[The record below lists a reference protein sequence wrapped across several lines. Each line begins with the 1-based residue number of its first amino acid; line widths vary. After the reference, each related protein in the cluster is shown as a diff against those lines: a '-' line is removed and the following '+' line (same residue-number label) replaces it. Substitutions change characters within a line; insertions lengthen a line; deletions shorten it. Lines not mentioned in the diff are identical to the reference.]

1 MQSVVEPFPFVYNV
15 SKVTRIVDGD
25 TIDVIFD
32 LGFDVMYAGR
42 VRLAGID
49 TPEKRTRDKEEKI
62 FGILATEYLT
72 KHIENAER
80 VVIKTEYEDAKGKF
94 GRVLGQ
100 VWCDGENINA
110 KMINEGYAVAYH
122 GQNKA
127 LVEEQHLKNRQKLRE
142 AGVVWNL

>member
-1 MQSVVEPFPFVYNV
+1 MSNVVEPFPFVYKVN
-15 SKVTRIVDGD
+15 KVTRVVDGD

-49 TPEKRTRDKEEKI
+49 TPESRTRDKEEKI
-62 FGILATEYLT
+62 FGKLAGKYLSD
-72 KHIENAER
+72 HIKNAER

-100 VWCDGENINA
+100 VWCDGVNINA
-110 KMINEGYAVAYH
+110 KMVNEGYAVAYH

-127 LVEEQHLKNRQKLRE
+127 DVEAEHLKNRVKLRE
-142 AGVVWNL
+142 AGIV

>member
-1 MQSVVEPFPFVYNV
+1 MSNVVEPFPFVYKVN
-15 SKVTRIVDGD
+15 KVTRVVDGD

-49 TPEKRTRDKEEKI
+49 TPESRTRDKEEKI
-62 FGILATEYLT
+62 FGKLAGKYLSD
-72 KHIENAER
+72 HIKNAER
-80 VVIKTEYEDAKGKF
+80 VVIKTEYDDAKGTL

-100 VWCDGENINA
+100 VWCDGVNINA
-110 KMINEGYAVAYH
+110 KMVNEGYAVAYH

-127 LVEEQHLKNRQKLRE
+127 DVEAEHLKNRVKLRE
-142 AGVVWNL
+142 AGIV

>member
-62 FGILATEYLT
+62 FGMLATEFLT
-72 KHIENAER
+72 KHIESAER

-142 AGVVWNL
+142 AGVV

>member
-1 MQSVVEPFPFVYNV
+1 MSNVVEPFPFVYKVN
-15 SKVTRIVDGD
+15 KVTRVVDGD

-49 TPEKRTRDKEEKI
+49 TPESRTRDKEEKI
-62 FGILATEYLT
+62 FGKLAGKYLSD
-72 KHIENAER
+72 HIKNAER

-100 VWCDGENINA
+100 VWCDGVNINA
-110 KMINEGYAVAYH
+110 KMVNEGYAGADH

-127 LVEEQHLKNRQKLRE
+127 DVEAEHLKNRVKLRE
-142 AGVVWNL
+142 AGIV

>member
-1 MQSVVEPFPFVYNV
+1 MSNVVEQEPFPFVYKVN
-15 SKVTRIVDGD
+15 KVTRIVDGD

-49 TPEKRTRDKEEKI
+49 TPESRTRDKEEKV
-62 FGILATEYLT
+62 FGKLAGAYLSE
-72 KHIENAER
+72 HIKKAER
-80 VVIKTEYEDAKGKF
+80 ITIKTEYEDAKGKF

-100 VWCDGENINA
+100 VWCDGVNINA
-110 KMINEGYAVAYH
+110 KMVNEHYAVRYH

-127 LVEEQHLKNRQKLRE
+127 DVEAEHLLNRVKLKE
-142 AGVVWNL
+142 AGIV

>member
-1 MQSVVEPFPFVYNV
+1 MQNVVEPFPFVYKVN
-15 SKVTRIVDGD
+15 KVTRIVDGD

-49 TPEKRTRDKEEKI
+49 TPESRTRDKEEKV
-62 FGILATEYLT
+62 FGKLAGAYLT
-72 KHIENAER
+72 KHINEAKR
-80 VVIKTEYEDAKGKF
+80 ITIKTEYEDAKGKF

-100 VWCDGENINA
+100 VWCDGVNINA
-110 KMINEGYAVAYH
+110 KMVDEHYAVAYH

-127 LVEEQHLKNRQKLRE
+127 DVEAEHLKNRIISKE
-142 AGVVWNL
+142 AGIV

>member
-1 MQSVVEPFPFVYNV
+1 MSNVVEEPYAFVYNV
-15 SKVTRIVDGD
+15 TKVTRIVDGD

-49 TPEKRTRDKEEKI
+49 TPEKRTRDKEEKV
-62 FGILATEYLT
+62 FGLLATEYLT

-100 VWCDGENINA
+100 VWCDGINVNA
-110 KMINEGYAVAYH
+110 KMVNEGYAVAYH

-127 LVEEQHLKNRQKLRE
+127 DVEAEHLKNRVKLKE
-142 AGVVWNL
+142 AGIV

>member
-1 MQSVVEPFPFVYNV
+1 MPQPTLGDPTDFSYRISSVT
-15 SKVTRIVDGD
+15 KVVDGD

-49 TPEKRTRDKEEKI
+49 TPEKRTRDKEEKV
-62 FGILATEYLT
+62 FGLLATEYLT

-100 VWCDGENINA
+100 VWCDGINVNA
-110 KMINEGYAVAYH
+110 KMVNEGYAVAYH

-127 LVEEQHLKNRQKLRE
+127 DVEAEHLKNRVKLKE
-142 AGVVWNL
+142 AGIV